1 MAGNPSCPV
10 KSEKRQEKNQRT
22 KLTSDVAAASTQQ
35 HHKQAWI
42 SNTNEHLLRN
52 KTSATT
58 NASPTYLNSDVSNSN
73 NSNNNQKD
81 ITNILDKIHNK
92 MN

>member
-10 KSEKRQEKNQRT
+10 KSEKRQEKN
-22 KLTSDVAAASTQQ
+22 STQQ